1 MIKLNKGAILVI
13 HTKEYV
19 SPMVCMSYF
28 VRLYCHSI
36 LIISN
41 RSFILC
47 SDLLKIYDLKINK
60 GFCLIM
66 FDLLIHKLMF
76 SVY

>member
-1 MIKLNKGAILVI
+1 
-13 HTKEYV
+13 
-19 SPMVCMSYF
+19 MVCMSHF
-28 VRLYCHSI
+28 VRLYCHNI

-41 RSFILC
+41 HSFILC

-60 GFCLIM
+60 GFCLVM

-76 SVY
+76 SVYQYILYTLIYPPFYNSCYEK